1 MTIQT
6 SDKPASTTVILMPIF
21 IAKTGRGVDL
31 ERALLTLQTASRAD
45 RGCLQYSVFGD
56 LGDENRFVLFEEWAT
71 AELLAA
77 HNEQAH
83 VREFVAHA
91 EELLSEPFT
100 VTWMSPIAH

>member
-1 MTIQT
+1 
-6 SDKPASTTVILMPIF
+6 MPIF
-21 IAKTGRGVDL
+21 VAKTGRGVDL
-31 ERALLTLQTASRAD
+31 EQALLTLQTASRAD

-83 VREFVAHA
+83 VREFLAQT
-91 EELLSEPFT
+91 EQLLNEPFT
-100 VTWMSPIAH
+100 VTWMRPIDH